1 MKLTNDQREAY
12 LLYLD
17 EHKQG
22 CVREDRRYY
31 QEEIDKIEDGE
42 SPDENEFRMFLDEI
56 GANIQIK

>member
-22 CVREDRRYY
+22 CVREDRKYY
-31 QEEIDKIEDGE
+31 QEEIDNVENGGNPE
-42 SPDENEFRMFLDEI
+42 PDEFEMFLDEI
-56 GANIQIK
+56 GANIKVK